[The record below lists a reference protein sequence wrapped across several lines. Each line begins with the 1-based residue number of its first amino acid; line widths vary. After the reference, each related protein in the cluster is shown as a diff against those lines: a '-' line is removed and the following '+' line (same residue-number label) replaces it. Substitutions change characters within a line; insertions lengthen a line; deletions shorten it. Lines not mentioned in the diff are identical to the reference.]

1 MNICKGV
8 CIRFEIKKFNG
19 KIRYENNQKLCTQC
33 NVFIDYADARCPCCR
48 CVLRITPRAG
58 KYRKLFQERKDSF
71 RY

>member
-1 MNICKGV
+1 MNICKGI
-8 CIRFEIKKFNG
+8 CLKIEIKKFNG

-33 NVFIDYADARCPCCR
+33 NVFIDCSDARCPCCR

-58 KYRKLFQERKDSF
+58 KYRKLFQERKDEL